1 MNSHRTA
8 AEMPSSLLIYSTSC
22 VVAWMRCQNNDASR
36 RFASREG
43 LCPELGEVEKCHDG
57 IFQRTTRPRPTAQAL
72 SVCQLFALV
81 VACCATCG
89 CTTYEQR
96 LMAVRDQFYSGNLEV
111 ARQTIDKERKRYKK
125 EADVLLLEKSIIEL
139 ADGHPKQAE
148 QLLRQTRDSFDHLEQ
163 FSAAEVATSMLSD
176 DNAKSY
182 AGEDYEKVLIRAML
196 ALSNLMGDGGDAG
209 AYALQVTDKQQ
220 QIIDAG
226 ADKKGD
232 NPKLAYQHVAVGAY
246 VQGMLREATHS
257 NYDDAAR
264 ASAMVCSWQPD
275 FPFAQQDLERA
286 NHGRHSAPGNGVL
299 YVFTLVGHGPY
310 KAEKVEMPSTAA
322 LAIAGAVLSAT
333 SKYGLP
339 PNIAPVKVPIVVVPA
354 SQVDEVRVAVDQK
367 EAGATATIT
376 DVGQMAVQQYEA
388 IYPRVLARAVVRRV
402 VKNGLIYGAE
412 EVAGQE
418 RGSPL
423 NLGLEVLGLVWMV
436 SEAADTR
443 CWGLLP
449 GRIQVLRIELPAGD
463 HQVTLQPASHG
474 GPAGAQEHQLVSIAN
489 GRNTYLLANFPDSRL
504 VGKILTSQP

>member
-1 MNSHRTA
+1 MDSLRKTAETPGTGGTRIARREAPQPRSHGGPRRYVSARVVLA
-8 AEMPSSLLIYSTSC
+8 ACQLLIL
-22 VVAWMRCQNNDASR
+22 
-36 RFASREG
+36 G
-43 LCPELGEVEKCHDG
+43 L
-57 IFQRTTRPRPTAQAL
+57 
-72 SVCQLFALV
+72 
-81 VACCATCG
+81 ACSAGGG
-89 CTTYEQR
+89 CSTYEQR

-111 ARQTIDKERKRYKK
+111 ARQTIDKERKRYRK

-148 QLLRQTRDSFDHLEQ
+148 QLLRDTRDHFDHLEQ
-163 FSAAEVATSMLSD
+163 FSAADVAASMLTD
-176 DNAKSY
+176 DNARGY
-182 AGEDYEKVLIRAML
+182 AGEDYEKVLIRALL
-196 ALSNLMGDGGDAG
+196 AISNLLGDGGDAG

-220 QIIDAG
+220 QIIEAG
-226 ADKKGD
+226 ADKEGT
-232 NPKLAYQHVAVGAY
+232 NPKLAYQRVALGAY
-246 VQGMLREATHS
+246 MQGMLREATHS

-286 NHGRHSAPGNGVL
+286 SHGRHSAPGNGVL

-339 PNIAPVKVPIVVVPA
+339 PNIAPVKVPIVIVPD
-354 SQVDEVRVAVDQK
+354 SQVAEVRVAVDQHPV
-367 EAGATATIT
+367 GATATIT
-376 DVGQMAVQQYEA
+376 DVGRMAVQQYEA

-402 VKNGLIYGAE
+402 VKNGIIYGAE
-412 EVAGQE
+412 EVAGKE

-423 NLGLEVLGLVWMV
+423 NLGLEVLGLMWMA

-449 GRIQVLRIELPAGD
+449 GKIQVLRVELPAGD
-463 HQVTLQPASHG
+463 HQVTLQPSSSG
-474 GPAGAQEHQLVSIAN
+474 GLAAGQEHQTVTIAN

-504 VGKILTSQP
+504 VGKILTSQQ